1 MSSQTVKLTSKRQ
14 ATFPA
19 QLCRE
24 LGVEA
29 GDDLI
34 LERKKIG
41 GDVAWILKPK
51 KRIESKWF
59 GALQKYAGHKKH
71 DIHVRRPCCFG
82 VWWIYNTKGCQIFF
96 IS

>member
-1 MSSQTVKLTSKRQ
+1 MKQTVKLTSKRQ

-24 LGVEA
+24 LGVAA

-41 GDVAWILKPK
+41 DEISWLLRPEK
-51 KRIESKWF
+51 KIESKWF
-59 GALQKYAGHKKH
+59 GGLRKYAAGKTH
-71 DIHVRRPCCFG
+71 DMESIRRSIG
-82 VWWIYNTKGCQIFF
+82 KTVGDKDI
-96 IS
+96 

>member
-41 GDVAWILKPK
+41 DDIAWILKPK

-59 GALQKYAGHKKH
+59 GTFQKYAGRKKH
-71 DIHVRRPCCFG
+71 DMVSIRASVG
-82 VWWIYNTKGCQIFF
+82 KSIGDAKQ
-96 IS
+96 

>member
-1 MSSQTVKLTSKRQ
+1 MTQTIRLTSKRQ

-34 LERKKIG
+34 LERKKIEG
-41 GDVAWILKPK
+41 KIAWILKPK
-51 KRIESKWF
+51 KSIESKWF
-59 GALQKYAGHKKH
+59 GVLHKYAKDKDHNMESIRASIGKSLGSSKK
-71 DIHVRRPCCFG
+71 
-82 VWWIYNTKGCQIFF
+82 
-96 IS
+96 

>member
-1 MSSQTVKLTSKRQ
+1 MSSQTVRLTSKRQ

-34 LERKKIG
+34 LERKKID

-59 GALQKYAGHKKH
+59 GTFQKDAGRKKH
-71 DIHVRRPCCFG
+71 DMVSIRASVG
-82 VWWIYNTKGCQIFF
+82 KSIGDAKQ
-96 IS
+96 